1 MLEGSLGK
9 ADGPASVFIDTIWFG
24 VGSNGFTYYGTSQT
38 TGGETPAIG
47 DPHGTS
53 TFSGWSNPSPTH
65 PYVPPPR
72 DYGTAVGAPPPPE
85 LDPRYSAALQPADLR
100 QAPAAAVLLRPAMN
114 RIRFLAVLAA
124 AALPIVASLP
134 AVAQTADQSWRPQGH
149 RPAAAAARRA
159 VDDRAQRQGRQAA
172 GGKLVLEGVSPNAII
187 FADRPVR
194 SAGHA
199 LTAHLLE
206 EWSGNDSFAKTPP
219 NATVSVLMKAKAAV
233 VDAVVVLKS
242 PKLEGD
248 KLTFDVDVLEG
259 DLAGGDGAASVFMDI
274 INLPI
279 ARRTSH
285 RGAWYHGTN

>member
-1 MLEGSLGK
+1 
-9 ADGPASVFIDTIWFG
+9 
-24 VGSNGFTYYGTSQT
+24 
-38 TGGETPAIG
+38 
-47 DPHGTS
+47 
-53 TFSGWSNPSPTH
+53 
-65 PYVPPPR
+65 
-72 DYGTAVGAPPPPE
+72 
-85 LDPRYSAALQPADLR
+85 
-100 QAPAAAVLLRPAMN
+100 MN

-124 AALPIVASLP
+124 AAVPLIASLP
-134 AVAQTADQSWRPQGH
+134 AVAQTATPGAPKVIGQPQQPRVVPSMIVLNAKG
-149 RPAAAAARRA
+149 AKL
-159 VDDRAQRQGRQAA
+159 G

-259 DLAGGDGAASVFMDI
+259 DLAGGDGAVSVFMDI

-285 RGAWYHGTN
+285 RSAWYHGTN

>member
-1 MLEGSLGK
+1 
-9 ADGPASVFIDTIWFG
+9 
-24 VGSNGFTYYGTSQT
+24 
-38 TGGETPAIG
+38 
-47 DPHGTS
+47 
-53 TFSGWSNPSPTH
+53 
-65 PYVPPPR
+65 
-72 DYGTAVGAPPPPE
+72 
-85 LDPRYSAALQPADLR
+85 
-100 QAPAAAVLLRPAMN
+100 MN
-114 RIRFLAVLAA
+114 RIRLLAVLAA
-124 AALPIVASLP
+124 AALAMAASLP
-134 AVAQTADQSWRPQGH
+134 AIAQTANQGAPKVIGQPQQPRVVPSMIVLNAKG
-149 RPAAAAARRA
+149 AKL
-159 VDDRAQRQGRQAA
+159 QA
-172 GGKLVLEGVSPNAII
+172 GKLVLDGVSPNAII

-206 EWSGNDSFAKTPP
+206 EWSGNESFAKTPP

-242 PKLEGD
+242 PRLEGD

>member
-1 MLEGSLGK
+1 
-9 ADGPASVFIDTIWFG
+9 
-24 VGSNGFTYYGTSQT
+24 
-38 TGGETPAIG
+38 
-47 DPHGTS
+47 
-53 TFSGWSNPSPTH
+53 
-65 PYVPPPR
+65 
-72 DYGTAVGAPPPPE
+72 
-85 LDPRYSAALQPADLR
+85 
-100 QAPAAAVLLRPAMN
+100 MN

-124 AALPIVASLP
+124 AALPLIASLP
-134 AVAQTADQSWRPQGH
+134 AVAQTATPGVPKVIGQPQQPHVVPSMIVLNAKG
-149 RPAAAAARRA
+149 AKL
-159 VDDRAQRQGRQAA
+159 G

-206 EWSGNDSFAKTPP
+206 EWSGTDSFAKTPP

-259 DLAGGDGAASVFMDI
+259 DLAGGDGAVSVFMDI

-285 RGAWYHGTN
+285 RGAWYHGAN

>member
-1 MLEGSLGK
+1 MIK
-9 ADGPASVFIDTIWFG
+9 F
-24 VGSNGFTYYGTSQT
+24 
-38 TGGETPAIG
+38 
-47 DPHGTS
+47 H
-53 TFSGWSNPSPTH
+53 
-65 PYVPPPR
+65 
-72 DYGTAVGAPPPPE
+72 
-85 LDPRYSAALQPADLR
+85 
-100 QAPAAAVLLRPAMN
+100 
-114 RIRFLAVLAA
+114 VLAA
-124 AALPIVASLP
+124 LAVTALAAASS
-134 AVAQTADQSWRPQGH
+134 ASAQNAAQTTAAGAPKVIGQPQQPRVVPSMIVLNAKG
-149 RPAAAAARRA
+149 AKL
-159 VDDRAQRQGRQAA
+159 G
-172 GGKLVLEGVSPNAII
+172 GGKLVLDGVSPNAII

-199 LTAHLLE
+199 LTSHLLE

-274 INLPI
+274 INLPLS

-285 RGAWYHGTN
+285 RGAWYHGAN

>member
-1 MLEGSLGK
+1 
-9 ADGPASVFIDTIWFG
+9 
-24 VGSNGFTYYGTSQT
+24 
-38 TGGETPAIG
+38 
-47 DPHGTS
+47 
-53 TFSGWSNPSPTH
+53 
-65 PYVPPPR
+65 
-72 DYGTAVGAPPPPE
+72 
-85 LDPRYSAALQPADLR
+85 
-100 QAPAAAVLLRPAMN
+100 MN

-124 AALPIVASLP
+124 AALPLIASLP
-134 AVAQTADQSWRPQGH
+134 AVAQTATPGAPKVIGQPQQPRVVPSMIVLNAKG
-149 RPAAAAARRA
+149 AKL
-159 VDDRAQRQGRQAA
+159 G

-259 DLAGGDGAASVFMDI
+259 DLAGGDGAVSVFMDI

-279 ARRTSH
+279 ARRTSQ

>member
-1 MLEGSLGK
+1 
-9 ADGPASVFIDTIWFG
+9 
-24 VGSNGFTYYGTSQT
+24 
-38 TGGETPAIG
+38 
-47 DPHGTS
+47 
-53 TFSGWSNPSPTH
+53 
-65 PYVPPPR
+65 
-72 DYGTAVGAPPPPE
+72 
-85 LDPRYSAALQPADLR
+85 
-100 QAPAAAVLLRPAMN
+100 MN
-114 RIRFLAVLAA
+114 SIRFLAILAA
-124 AALPIVASLP
+124 VALPIAASLP
-134 AVAQTADQSWRPQGH
+134 AVAQTATAGAPKVIGQPQQPRVVPSMIVINAKG
-149 RPAAAAARRA
+149 AKL
-159 VDDRAQRQGRQAA
+159 G

-233 VDAVVVLKS
+233 VDAVVVLRA

-274 INLPI
+274 INLPM

>member
-1 MLEGSLGK
+1 
-9 ADGPASVFIDTIWFG
+9 
-24 VGSNGFTYYGTSQT
+24 
-38 TGGETPAIG
+38 
-47 DPHGTS
+47 
-53 TFSGWSNPSPTH
+53 
-65 PYVPPPR
+65 
-72 DYGTAVGAPPPPE
+72 
-85 LDPRYSAALQPADLR
+85 
-100 QAPAAAVLLRPAMN
+100 MN
-114 RIRFLAVLAA
+114 RIRLLAVLAA
-124 AALPIVASLP
+124 TALPMVASLP
-134 AVAQTADQSWRPQGH
+134 TIAQTANQGAPKVIGQPQQPRVVPSMIVLNAKG
-149 RPAAAAARRA
+149 AKL
-159 VDDRAQRQGRQAA
+159 G
-172 GGKLVLEGVSPNAII
+172 GGKLVLDGVSPNAII

-259 DLAGGDGAASVFMDI
+259 DLAGGDGAVSVFMDI

>member
-1 MLEGSLGK
+1 
-9 ADGPASVFIDTIWFG
+9 
-24 VGSNGFTYYGTSQT
+24 
-38 TGGETPAIG
+38 
-47 DPHGTS
+47 
-53 TFSGWSNPSPTH
+53 
-65 PYVPPPR
+65 
-72 DYGTAVGAPPPPE
+72 
-85 LDPRYSAALQPADLR
+85 
-100 QAPAAAVLLRPAMN
+100 MN
-114 RIRFLAVLAA
+114 RIRFLAFLATV
-124 AALPIVASLP
+124 ALPIAASLP
-134 AVAQTADQSWRPQGH
+134 AVAQTANTGAPKVIGQPQQPRVVPSMIVLNAKG
-149 RPAAAAARRA
+149 AKL
-159 VDDRAQRQGRQAA
+159 QA
-172 GGKLVLEGVSPNAII
+172 GKLVLDGVSSNAII

-219 NATVSVLMKAKAAV
+219 NATVSVLVKAKAAV

>member
-1 MLEGSLGK
+1 
-9 ADGPASVFIDTIWFG
+9 
-24 VGSNGFTYYGTSQT
+24 
-38 TGGETPAIG
+38 
-47 DPHGTS
+47 
-53 TFSGWSNPSPTH
+53 
-65 PYVPPPR
+65 
-72 DYGTAVGAPPPPE
+72 
-85 LDPRYSAALQPADLR
+85 
-100 QAPAAAVLLRPAMN
+100 MN

-124 AALPIVASLP
+124 AALAMAASLP
-134 AVAQTADQSWRPQGH
+134 AIAQTANQGAPKVIGQPQQPRVVPSMIVLNAKG
-149 RPAAAAARRA
+149 AKL
-159 VDDRAQRQGRQAA
+159 G
-172 GGKLVLEGVSPNAII
+172 GGKLVLEGVSPNAIV

-206 EWSGNDSFAKTPP
+206 EWSGNESFGKTPP

>member
-1 MLEGSLGK
+1 
-9 ADGPASVFIDTIWFG
+9 
-24 VGSNGFTYYGTSQT
+24 
-38 TGGETPAIG
+38 
-47 DPHGTS
+47 
-53 TFSGWSNPSPTH
+53 
-65 PYVPPPR
+65 
-72 DYGTAVGAPPPPE
+72 
-85 LDPRYSAALQPADLR
+85 
-100 QAPAAAVLLRPAMN
+100 MN

-124 AALPIVASLP
+124 AALPLIASLP
-134 AVAQTADQSWRPQGH
+134 AVAQTATPGAPKIIGQPQQPRVVPSMIVLNAKG
-149 RPAAAAARRA
+149 AKL
-159 VDDRAQRQGRQAA
+159 G

-259 DLAGGDGAASVFMDI
+259 DLAGGDGAVSVFMDI

-285 RGAWYHGTN
+285 RGAWYHGAN

>member
-1 MLEGSLGK
+1 
-9 ADGPASVFIDTIWFG
+9 
-24 VGSNGFTYYGTSQT
+24 
-38 TGGETPAIG
+38 
-47 DPHGTS
+47 
-53 TFSGWSNPSPTH
+53 
-65 PYVPPPR
+65 
-72 DYGTAVGAPPPPE
+72 
-85 LDPRYSAALQPADLR
+85 
-100 QAPAAAVLLRPAMN
+100 MN
-114 RIRFLAVLAA
+114 RIRLLAVLAA
-124 AALPIVASLP
+124 AALAMAASLP
-134 AVAQTADQSWRPQGH
+134 AIAQTANQGAPKVIGQPQQPRVVPSMIVLNAKG
-149 RPAAAAARRA
+149 AKL
-159 VDDRAQRQGRQAA
+159 QA
-172 GGKLVLEGVSPNAII
+172 GKLVLDGVSPNAII

-206 EWSGNDSFAKTPP
+206 EWSGNESFAKTPP
-219 NATVSVLMKAKAAV
+219 NATVSVLMKAKAQV

>member
-1 MLEGSLGK
+1 M
-9 ADGPASVFIDTIWFG
+9 I
-24 VGSNGFTYYGTSQT
+24 
-38 TGGETPAIG
+38 
-47 DPHGTS
+47 
-53 TFSGWSNPSPTH
+53 
-65 PYVPPPR
+65 
-72 DYGTAVGAPPPPE
+72 
-85 LDPRYSAALQPADLR
+85 
-100 QAPAAAVLLRPAMN
+100 
-114 RIRFLAVLAA
+114 RIRFLAALAA
-124 AALPIVASLP
+124 SAASASLSLSSLP
-134 AVAQTADQSWRPQGH
+134 AAAQTPSGAPKVIGQPQQP
-149 RPAAAAARRA
+149 RVVPSMIVLNARGA
-159 VDDRAQRQGRQAA
+159 KLQD
-172 GGKLVLEGVSPNAII
+172 GKLVLEGVAPNAII

-206 EWSGNDSFAKTPP
+206 EWTGNASDSFARTPP
-219 NATVSVLMKAKAAV
+219 NATVSVLMKAKAQV

-274 INLPI
+274 INLPV

>member
-1 MLEGSLGK
+1 
-9 ADGPASVFIDTIWFG
+9 
-24 VGSNGFTYYGTSQT
+24 
-38 TGGETPAIG
+38 
-47 DPHGTS
+47 
-53 TFSGWSNPSPTH
+53 
-65 PYVPPPR
+65 
-72 DYGTAVGAPPPPE
+72 
-85 LDPRYSAALQPADLR
+85 
-100 QAPAAAVLLRPAMN
+100 MN
-114 RIRFLAVLAA
+114 RIRSLAVVA
-124 AALPIVASLP
+124 AALLPITAASPVA
-134 AVAQTADQSWRPQGH
+134 AQTAGQTTAQGAPKVIGQPQQP
-149 RPAAAAARRA
+149 RVVPSMIVLNAKAAKL
-159 VDDRAQRQGRQAA
+159 G

-206 EWSGNDSFAKTPP
+206 EWTSNASDSFAKTPP

-274 INLPI
+274 VNLPL

>member
-1 MLEGSLGK
+1 
-9 ADGPASVFIDTIWFG
+9 
-24 VGSNGFTYYGTSQT
+24 
-38 TGGETPAIG
+38 
-47 DPHGTS
+47 
-53 TFSGWSNPSPTH
+53 
-65 PYVPPPR
+65 
-72 DYGTAVGAPPPPE
+72 
-85 LDPRYSAALQPADLR
+85 
-100 QAPAAAVLLRPAMN
+100 MN
-114 RIRFLAVLAA
+114 RIRLLAVLAA
-124 AALPIVASLP
+124 AALAMAASLP
-134 AVAQTADQSWRPQGH
+134 AIAQTANQGAPKVIGQPQQPRVVPSMIVLNAKG
-149 RPAAAAARRA
+149 AKL
-159 VDDRAQRQGRQAA
+159 QA
-172 GGKLVLEGVSPNAII
+172 GKLMLDGVSPNAII

>member
-1 MLEGSLGK
+1 
-9 ADGPASVFIDTIWFG
+9 
-24 VGSNGFTYYGTSQT
+24 
-38 TGGETPAIG
+38 
-47 DPHGTS
+47 
-53 TFSGWSNPSPTH
+53 
-65 PYVPPPR
+65 
-72 DYGTAVGAPPPPE
+72 
-85 LDPRYSAALQPADLR
+85 
-100 QAPAAAVLLRPAMN
+100 MN
-114 RIRFLAVLAA
+114 RIRFLAVFAA
-124 AALPIVASLP
+124 AVLPIVASLP
-134 AVAQTADQSWRPQGH
+134 AVAQTASPGAPKVIGQPQQPRVVPSMIVLNAKG
-149 RPAAAAARRA
+149 AKL
-159 VDDRAQRQGRQAA
+159 Q

-206 EWSGNDSFAKTPP
+206 EWSINSPDSFAKTPP